1 MRIEL
6 IRDLKIYD
14 DNRNCQDYKKGEE
27 VNIDDANGKSLIKSG
42 FAILKE
48 VIKEKKIEEKKI
60 EVEEVK
66 AIEASPSNKAFPLN
80 KIKNK

>member
-1 MRIEL
+1 MKIEL
-6 IRDLKIYD
+6 TKDLKIYD

-27 VNIDDANGKSLIKSG
+27 VNIDDANGNSLIKSG

-48 VIKEKKIEEKKI
+48 EKKI
-60 EVEEVK
+60 EVEETK
-66 AIEASPSNKAFPLN
+66 AIKSAPLNKAFSSS